1 MDRFRAWPIYVLI
14 FADLLGF
21 GMLVVDIQLRAKAM
35 GASPPAIGFI
45 LAATFLVQ
53 SFISPVWGRLSDRIG
68 HKPIILVCTA
78 LSACSMA
85 IYGFAPSLAWIIAS
99 RILSGFGFA
108 NVSAAQAYVANQTT
122 AEMKLEVMG
131 RISATISSG
140 LIIGAVVGGFL
151 ADWGGNQAV
160 GFVGCLSSVIGIV
173 MVWQFLPHVPPKLR
187 ETSEK
192 PRRSLALLGEIE
204 ALRVLVPVVV
214 VAWFALALLEGTFGQ
229 LIQTQ
234 LGYGQREFGIV
245 FGFES
250 VLAVATQ
257 AFVMKHLGKVIA
269 DRFLLPLSFLFQAAG
284 IFLFPL
290 ATGMATLLGA
300 SALYAP
306 GSAISQPSLNSVC
319 SNITPSERQGELFG
333 LLQSARS
340 VGFAVGPILGGI
352 ALSHSVRL
360 PYLIASSGCV
370 LAAIAIFTVVHRL
383 SASAQPAPDSAL
395 A

>member
-1 MDRFRAWPIYVLI
+1 VDRFRAWPLYVLI

-21 GMLVVDIQLRAKAM
+21 GMLVVDIQLRAKSM

-53 SFISPVWGRLSDRIG
+53 SFISPFWGRLSDRIG
-68 HKPIILVCTA
+68 HKPVIITCTA

-140 LIIGAVVGGFL
+140 LIIGSVVGGEL
-151 ADWGGNQAV
+151 ATWGGNQAV
-160 GFVGCLSSVIGIV
+160 GFVGCLSSVVGIFAV
-173 MVWQFLPHVPPKLR
+173 ALYLPHVAPHVAEAKQK
-187 ETSEK
+187 S
-192 PRRSLALLGEIE
+192 RRSLALLGEIN

-214 VAWFALALLEGTFGQ
+214 VAWFALALLEGTFAQ
-229 LIQTQ
+229 LIQVQ
-234 LGYGQREFGIV
+234 LGFGQREFCRV

-250 VLAVATQ
+250 VVAVATQ
-257 AFVMKHLGKVIA
+257 SFAMKWLGRVIS
-269 DRFLLPLSFLFQAAG
+269 DRFLLPISFLFQAAG
-284 IFLFPL
+284 IFLFPF
-290 ATGMATLLGA
+290 ATGMVSLLTA

-306 GSAISQPSLNSVC
+306 GSAVSQPSLNSIC

-352 ALSHSVRL
+352 ALSYSVRL
-360 PYLIASSGCV
+360 PYFIASAGCLIAAFA
-370 LAAIAIFTVVHRL
+370 LLFVVGRL
-383 SASAQPAPDSAL
+383 SVVPKPIPDSAP